1 MAAVVDRFEVHPVA
15 VPLDHPYRDATRVET
30 HSRDVYV
37 RLGTTDGAEGWGAG
51 TPRHVPTGETQVG
64 TVHVLEH
71 VIRDV
76 VLGAN
81 LDGHEAVGRAI
92 AGAIPGN
99 EAAKTAVEL
108 AVHDLLA
115 RRAGRSVAAMLGVPK
130 RTELPTLD
138 ILPIEPPDRMAELA
152 LELRERIGTER
163 FKLKIDAD
171 VAAGLERV
179 AAVRAALP
187 EAMLVV
193 DANGAWDVATARS
206 AVEKLARYQV
216 AVVEQPV
223 PGHRVDELAAVR
235 RDSPIPIAAD
245 ESARPEFVD
254 WLIATRACDLVNL
267 KITREG
273 GFRPALAVA
282 ESARA
287 AGIQVIVG
295 SVVQTGLVDAACAH
309 LFAVLPEVAYN
320 ESGKAPAWHPRDVV
334 TGLDVAD
341 GVVRLP
347 AGPGLGVTVD
357 EEALATFR
365 PRD

>member
-1 MAAVVDRFEVHPVA
+1 MDTKRSARRSQEPSRETRR
-15 VPLDHPYRDATRVET
+15 PRPPSSSPSTTCSRDA
-30 HSRDVYV
+30 
-37 RLGTTDGAEGWGAG
+37 
-51 TPRHVPTGETQVG
+51 P
-64 TVHVLEH
+64 
-71 VIRDV
+71 
-76 VLGAN
+76 
-81 LDGHEAVGRAI
+81 
-92 AGAIPGN
+92 
-99 EAAKTAVEL
+99 
-108 AVHDLLA
+108 
-115 RRAGRSVAAMLGVPK
+115 GRSVAAMLGVPK

-320 ESGKAPAWHPRDVV
+320 ESGKAPALASPRRR
-334 TGLDVAD
+334 D
-341 GVVRLP
+341 GPRRGGRCGP
-347 AGPGLGVTVD
+347 AAGR
-357 EEALATFR
+357 AR
-365 PRD
+365 PRGHR